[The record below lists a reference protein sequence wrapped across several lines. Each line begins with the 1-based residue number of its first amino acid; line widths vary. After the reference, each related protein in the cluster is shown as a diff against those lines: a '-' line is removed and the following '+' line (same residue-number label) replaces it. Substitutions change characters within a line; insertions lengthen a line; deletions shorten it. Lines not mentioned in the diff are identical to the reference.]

1 MRPLPRRLRHG
12 EEATLVEHLDELRA
26 RLIVS
31 VSAIAVGFAIAYT
44 FHHRL
49 VLWLEQ
55 ALPPER
61 RHLITFG
68 VAEPFLTAMW
78 VSLYAAFLL
87 TLPVVLW
94 QTWSFLAPAIAENT
108 QRAVAVFVLFATALG
123 VAGIAFG
130 YFVVLPAAVHFLTN
144 YDSSLFNIQIRARDY
159 ISFAALVM
167 LAVAIVFEVPIFVLA
182 LVRLRIMSAAR
193 LRRSWRTG
201 VVAMAVLAVALPG
214 VDPVTTTIEMIPLIA
229 LYLLAVGLSGFF
241 ERRWRPEVEP
251 EPASIESL

>member
-1 MRPLPRRLRHG
+1 VRPLPRRLRHG
-12 EEATLVEHLDELRA
+12 EEATLVEHLDELRV
-26 RLIVS
+26 RLFISLGAIV
-31 VSAIAVGFAIAYT
+31 VGFAVAYT
-44 FHHRL
+44 FHHHL
-49 VLWLEQ
+49 VRWLEN

-68 VAEPFLTAMW
+68 VAEPFLTSMW

-87 TLPVVLW
+87 ALPVVLW
-94 QTWSFLAPAIAENT
+94 QTWSFFAPAVAEDT
-108 QRAVAVFVLFATALG
+108 QRSVGVFVLFASLLAVG
-123 VAGIAFG
+123 GIAFG

-159 ISFAALVM
+159 ISFASLVM
-167 LAVAIVFEVPIFVLA
+167 LAVALVFEVPIFVLG
-182 LVRLRIMSAAR
+182 LVRLRIMTAAR
-193 LRRSWRTG
+193 LRQTWRTG

-229 LYLLAVGLSGFF
+229 LYLLAVGLAGFF
-241 ERRWRPEVEP
+241 ERRWRPEIEP